1 MHQQLK
7 NLLLLL
13 FLGLYPKFSLSEIL
27 ELPQYSTDL
36 RLMQQVSFKA
46 KLTDELSIYE
56 WDWNNLAS
64 YYGLDNQPS
73 EGLIADE
80 VKQYYPTYVV
90 VNEVG
95 LLEVEMHDLID
106 VDQRIC
112 EFLMNGGTPYCWQI
126 GR

>member
-7 NLLLLL
+7 NVLLLL
-13 FLGLYPKFSLSEIL
+13 FFGLYPKFSLSEIL